1 MWRVLIIVLL
11 FTVASCSTEKNSA
24 PSQNATPTINSI
36 FLGRNNAP
44 PVTAQTTPKSKPTI
58 SDIFSSQIITP
69 TSGATLVAGTPT
81 IAPVF
86 RGGAVMSTT
95 QSSDR
100 SSIPTLVPIMSSI
113 TQTQGIT
120 SAVATTSRANS
131 AAVSKPAP
139 RLDLTEKVVFDDE
152 LNANWSLENSRSL
165 KYNAKDSAQSK
176 SGTVSI
182 SVTPQQDI
190 GTLYFSVRKD
200 AKENYLRS
208 RVWGVSVWVNSG
220 RGTIGVD
227 DMAMTV
233 VGSNQYPYWVSDD
246 KSVLLDKV
254 HFFSES
260 KLYYLGVMRE
270 IPPNTWVE
278 LVVQID
284 KLPYDPDYKYVTG
297 VYLKNGTGILNTV
310 YIDRLTLLLIK

>member
-1 MWRVLIIVLL
+1 L
-11 FTVASCSTEKNSA
+11 
-24 PSQNATPTINSI
+24 NSI

-44 PVTAQTTPKSKPTI
+44 PVTAQTTPNSKPTI
-58 SDIFSSQIITP
+58 SDIFSSQIVTP
-69 TSGATLVAGTPT
+69 TNGATLVTGTPT

-86 RGGAVMSTT
+86 RGSVVISNT

-120 SAVATTSRANS
+120 SAVSATSRANPGT
-131 AAVSKPAP
+131 VSKLAP

-152 LNANWSLENSRSL
+152 VNANWSLENSRGM
-165 KYNAKDSAQSK
+165 KYNVKDPAQPK

-208 RVWGVSVWVNSG
+208 RVWGISVWVNSG
-220 RGTIGVD
+220 RGTIGTED
-227 DMAMTV
+227 IAMTV
-233 VGSNQYPYWVSDD
+233 VGSNQYPYWVADD

-260 KLYYLGVMRE
+260 KLYYLGVTRE

-297 VYLKNGTGILNTV
+297 VYLKNGTGILNTF
-310 YIDRLTLLLIK
+310 YIDRLTMLLIK